1 MKVMMIAAAA
11 LAVAGPA
18 LAQTPGPTPRN
29 MTTPKLTPPPANL
42 LPGRIGGSVI
52 YVQNLEAM
60 RDWYVTM
67 FGFKVV
73 SIYARDGKPFEYI
86 MRAGDDPNSAYLGV
100 MVSGS
105 RPVGYN
111 NNSRVGIPVPDPKAL
126 ADHFAKQGVYVR
138 EASPGAAYFVIDPE
152 GNQVEIFRLTAPA
165 APAR

>member
-1 MKVMMIAAAA
+1 MLIVTAAA
-11 LAVAGPA
+11 LAVAA
-18 LAQTPGPTPRN
+18 AAAAQTPAPRN
-29 MTTPKLTPPPANL
+29 MPTAKLTAPPANL
-42 LPGRIGGSVI
+42 LPSRIGGSVI

-67 FGFKVV
+67 FGLKVV
-73 SIYARDGKPFEYI
+73 SIYAREGKPFEYI
-86 MRAGDDPNSAYLGV
+86 LRAGDDPNSAYMGV
-100 MVSGS
+100 MFSGS

-138 EASPGAAYFVIDPE
+138 EASPGAAYFVVDPE
-152 GNQVEIFRLTAPA
+152 GNQVEIFRLSAP